1 MMDLYRR
8 RRCTSQQPS
17 RAMSL
22 SLSLQ
27 LLVVL
32 GVTLISSSTGFA
44 TPTTTTRGS
53 TSTTKRSSTTS
64 SSTTSSTLV
73 PVEIDDD
80 VLNNPMF
87 IQPLEDTKSND
98 GSLKR
103 SPEELIFIAKKFL
116 VGSNGLGGDPDML
129 ADDFQFEGPVVGP
142 LSKQEFVQ
150 AIGQVDFQTAFPNW
164 KPEFYGFFVDPYEAE
179 EAEEGKTND
188 DEGSTKSRVWY
199 TARGQGINSGP
210 LLPFAPE
217 PTNQKVVNPPQ
228 VCSLTIDQQTGLI
241 TKYTIG
247 YVVDRSV
254 GNTGGLG
261 GLYGIL
267 YAIGKPLPFPEA
279 RPWKKSWQYALF
291 QKIGAL
297 LR

>member
-1 MMDLYRR
+1 MMEFRCRR
-8 RRCTSQQPS
+8 SCCKQQPPRS
-17 RAMSL
+17 MPL

-32 GVTLISSSTGFA
+32 GVTLISSSTGFTAPSTTA
-44 TPTTTTRGS
+44 TTTTTTTRGS
-53 TSTTKRSSTTS
+53 TSTLTTDS
-64 SSTTSSTLV
+64 TSSTLV

-98 GSLKR
+98 GSVKR
-103 SPEELIFIAKKFL
+103 STEELIFIAKKFL

-179 EAEEGKTND
+179 EGKVDDGEGA
-188 DEGSTKSRVWY
+188 TKSRVWY
-199 TARGQGINSGP
+199 TARGQGMNSGP

-217 PTNQKVVNPPQ
+217 PTNQMVVNPPQ

-279 RPWKKSWQYALF
+279 QPWKKSWQYAIF